1 MTDKDFI
8 IKEFS
13 MLGTNN
19 IRPAIKDSETAGRL
33 EIICGPMFSGKSEEL
48 IRRIRRAVI
57 ARQSVMTF
65 KHSLDDRFSFD
76 CVSSH
81 AGDKIDAQA
90 IDKPERILE
99 YTEKVPVNVIGIDE
113 VQFFSN
119 NIIYVIDELVNQ
131 GKRVIAAGLDLDFK
145 GVPFGPMPLLLT
157 LAYDVIKLKA
167 ICAVCGKDAAFSQR
181 LINGKPAKYTD
192 PIILIGA
199 DESYQARCKNC
210 YTIDQ
215 VPTSKQKFH
224 WLSQ

>member
-1 MTDKDFI
+1 MPLT
-8 IKEFS
+8 
-13 MLGTNN
+13 TH
-19 IRPAIKDSETAGRL
+19 IRPAIKDQEMNGKL

-57 ARQSVMTF
+57 ARQNVMTF

-81 AGDKIDAQA
+81 TGDKIDAQA
-90 IDKPERILE
+90 VERPERILE
-99 YTEKVPVNVIGIDE
+99 FVSKGAVDVIGIDE
-113 VQFFSN
+113 IQFFSN

-145 GVPFGPMPLLLT
+145 GVPFGAMPLLLT
-157 LAYDVIKLKA
+157 LAYDVVKLKA
-167 ICAVCGKDAAFSQR
+167 ICSVCGADAAFSQR

-199 DESYQARCKNC
+199 EESYQARCRNC
-210 YTIDQ
+210 YIIEQ
-215 VPTSKQKFH
+215 VPPSKQKFG
-224 WLSQ
+224 WLTQ